1 MSNILLTRPYNDNY
15 PLAEQL
21 RDKGHHVLLE
31 PMFEVEYK
39 PFSLEVNATAVIFT
53 SKNALK
59 AIGDKVDSLM
69 HCECYVVGDATARL
83 AKEYGFKDIYVADNN
98 AYSLLDLV
106 RDNADRKF
114 DRLVYFCGEIT
125 SLDLTSILSENG
137 YQIEEIQVY
146 KTIAKFDFSAEIK
159 KKLVAREIHI
169 VLLYSYHT
177 AEIFLDLIER
187 SNMQSFLTDI
197 DLYIISSKLSVLV
210 DKYKWKS
217 VKLIGSDFIL

>member
-1 MSNILLTRPYNDNY
+1 MSNILLTRPYNDNF

-21 RDKGHHVLLE
+21 RDKGHEVLLE

-39 PFSLEVNATAVIFT
+39 TFSVETNATAVIFT

-69 HCECYVVGDATARL
+69 HCDCYVVGDATARL
-83 AKEYGFKDIYVADNN
+83 AKEYGFKDIYVADNS

-106 RDNADRKF
+106 LDNADKKF
-114 DRLVYFCGEIT
+114 DRLVYYCGEII
-125 SLDLTSILSENG
+125 SLDLTGILSENG
-137 YQIEEIQVY
+137 YQIEEVQAY
-146 KTIAKFDFSAEIK
+146 KTIAKFDFSAETK
-159 KKLVAREIHI
+159 KKLVAREIDI

-177 AEIFLDLIER
+177 AEIFFDLIER
-187 SNMQSFLTDI
+187 NNMESFLTGI

-217 VKLIGSDFIL
+217 VRLIGSDFVL